1 MLEGKVQ
8 RGAAESTVEVPP
20 KQLKGCANCERRRI
34 RCDRRRPHCAKC
46 DKKGLPC
53 PGFDR
58 RLRWVE
64 GVAARGHLRGRT
76 VPTRPSSED
85 KAAFREEDSK
95 DIFTERSQLDK
106 SKDFMSSVVVLNA
119 PIAQATR
126 PCKYPD
132 SLTSVFMDYYRLN
145 LAGLMV
151 WMDSDENHYRTQV
164 VPLAANQPAVGFAI
178 MAFAAQHG
186 AMTVPDESVAE
197 NARDR
202 CLRLIQTRAQD
213 MTARLI
219 KGDDLND
226 HGDVVDAEWMLASIL
241 IMCNYENARRRLQI
255 ADDHRRAARTIVNL
269 FKCQSSINNRDL
281 FAFLRNQ
288 LAIDDVLAATTSCDL
303 PLIRN
308 AVTPAPGSEHLLFS
322 RYLTFL
328 HRITLVSAD
337 AVDSHPSIS
346 HLRSGLTMPLIQSEF
361 EQARGATLMAAGR
374 LGLAGSSMSLDFIR
388 LVEVYHNA
396 GLLYSLRCLDYATE
410 HASERIVAV
419 ASLFDQL
426 TGFKDLA
433 AFVQNLAWPT
443 FIAGTECHGDRH
455 RQEIIAGFL
464 MKIHEGTR
472 FSYYLDAVNFLKEFW
487 AGENNDWRPLARM
500 REAIGQRVLVV

>member
-1 MLEGKVQ
+1 MSEGKAQ
-8 RGAAESTVEVPP
+8 RSAAESTVEAPA

-46 DKKGLPC
+46 GKKRLPC
-53 PGFDR
+53 PGYDR
-58 RLRWVE
+58 QLRWVE

-76 VPTRPSSED
+76 IPTRPSSED
-85 KAAFREEDSK
+85 KTASREQHSEDISSESPK
-95 DIFTERSQLDK
+95 LDK
-106 SKDFMSSVVVLNA
+106 KKELVDSVAILSA
-119 PIAQATR
+119 PIVQASQA
-126 PCKYPD
+126 CDYPD
-132 SLTSVFMDYYRLN
+132 SLTRVFMDYYRRN

-164 VPLAANQPAVGFAI
+164 IPMAANQPAIGFAI

-186 AMTVPDESVAE
+186 AMALPDESVE

-202 CLRLIQTRAQD
+202 CLHLIQTRAQD

-219 KGDDLND
+219 EGDDLDN
-226 HGDVVDAEWMLASIL
+226 HGDLADAEWMLASIL

-269 FKCQSSINNRDL
+269 FKSQNSINKREL
-281 FAFLRNQ
+281 FDFLRNQ
-288 LAIDDVLAATTSCDL
+288 LAIDDVLAATTSFDL

-308 AVTPAPGSEHLLFS
+308 AVTPAPGSDHLLFS

-328 HRITLVSAD
+328 HHVTLVSAD
-337 AVDSHPSIS
+337 AVESHPSIS
-346 HLRSGLTMPLIQSEF
+346 RLRSGLTMPLIRSGF

-374 LGLAGSSMSLDFIR
+374 LGVAGSSMSRDFIR
-388 LVEVYHNA
+388 LVEIYHSA
-396 GLLYSLRCLDYATE
+396 GLLYSMRCLDYVID
-410 HASERIVAV
+410 HVSERIVAV

-426 TGFKDLA
+426 AEFEDQA

-443 FIAGTECHGDRH
+443 FIAGTECHGDQD
-455 RQEIIAGFL
+455 RQEITAGL
-464 MKIHEGTR
+464 LTAIYEGTR

-487 AGENNDWRPLARM
+487 AGEDDDWRPLARM

>member
-1 MLEGKVQ
+1 MSEGKVQ
-8 RGAAESTVEVPP
+8 RGAAESTGEVPA

-46 DKKGLPC
+46 DKKRLSC
-53 PGFDR
+53 PGYDR

-95 DIFTERSQLDK
+95 DIFTESPQLHK
-106 SKDFMSSVVVLNA
+106 IKDFTTSVVILNA
-119 PIAQATR
+119 PTAQASQA
-126 PCKYPD
+126 CEYPD
-132 SLTSVFMDYYRLN
+132 SLTRVFMDYYRRN

-151 WMDSDENHYRTQV
+151 WMDSDQNHYRTQV
-164 VPLAANQPAVGFAI
+164 VPLAANQPAIGFAI

-186 AMTVPDESVAE
+186 AMALPDESIAE
-197 NARDR
+197 TARDR
-202 CLRLIQTRAQD
+202 CLHLIQTRAQD

-219 KGDDLND
+219 EGDDLDN
-226 HGDVVDAEWMLASIL
+226 HGDLADAEWMLASIL

-269 FKCQSSINNRDL
+269 FKSQKSINNRDL

-303 PLIRN
+303 PLIRS
-308 AVTPAPGSEHLLFS
+308 AVTPAPGSDYLLFS

-328 HRITLVSAD
+328 HRVTLISAD
-337 AVDSHPSIS
+337 AVDSYPSIS
-346 HLRSGLTMPLIQSEF
+346 RLRSGLTVPLIQSEF

-374 LGLAGSSMSLDFIR
+374 LGLAGSSMSRDFIR

-396 GLLYSLRCLDYATE
+396 GLLYSLRCLDYAIE
-410 HASERIVAV
+410 HASERLVAA

-426 TGFKDLA
+426 TELEDLA

-455 RQEIIAGFL
+455 RQDIIAGL
-464 MKIHEGTR
+464 LTAIHEGTR

-487 AGENNDWRPLARM
+487 AGEDNDWRPLARM

>member
-1 MLEGKVQ
+1 MT
-8 RGAAESTVEVPP
+8 S
-20 KQLKGCANCERRRI
+20 
-34 RCDRRRPHCAKC
+34 
-46 DKKGLPC
+46 
-53 PGFDR
+53 
-58 RLRWVE
+58 
-64 GVAARGHLRGRT
+64 VA
-76 VPTRPSSED
+76 
-85 KAAFREEDSK
+85 
-95 DIFTERSQLDK
+95 I
-106 SKDFMSSVVVLNA
+106 LNA
-119 PIAQATR
+119 PIAQTTQA
-126 PCKYPD
+126 CEYPD
-132 SLTSVFMDYYRLN
+132 SLTRVFMDYYRRN

-164 VPLAANQPAVGFAI
+164 VPLAANQPAIGFAI

-186 AMTVPDESVAE
+186 AMTLLDESVAE

-202 CLRLIQTRAQD
+202 CLHLIQTRAQN

-219 KGDDLND
+219 EGDDLDNHD
-226 HGDVVDAEWMLASIL
+226 DLADAEWMLASIL

-269 FKCQSSINNRDL
+269 FKCQNSISNRDL

-288 LAIDDVLAATTSCDL
+288 LAIDDVLAATTSFDL

-308 AVTPAPGSEHLLFS
+308 AVTPAPGSDHLLFS
-322 RYLTFL
+322 TYLAFL
-328 HRITLVSAD
+328 HRVTLVSAD
-337 AVDSHPSIS
+337 AVECHPSIS
-346 HLRSGLTMPLIQSEF
+346 RLRSGLTMPLIRYGF

-374 LGLAGSSMSLDFIR
+374 LGLAGSSMSRDFIR
-388 LVEVYHNA
+388 LVEVYHKA
-396 GLLYSLRCLDYATE
+396 GLLYSIRCLDYAIE

-426 TGFKDLA
+426 TGFEDQA

-443 FIAGTECHGDRH
+443 FIAGTECHGDQH
-455 RQEIIAGFL
+455 QQEIITGLLTA
-464 MKIHEGTR
+464 IHEGTR

-487 AGENNDWRPLARM
+487 AGKDDDWRPLARM